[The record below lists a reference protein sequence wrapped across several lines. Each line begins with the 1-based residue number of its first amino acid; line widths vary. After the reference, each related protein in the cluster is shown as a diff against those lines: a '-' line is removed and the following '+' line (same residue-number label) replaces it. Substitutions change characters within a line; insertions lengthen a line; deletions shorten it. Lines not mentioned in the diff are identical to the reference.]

1 MTTPMSAERFADRFR
16 FYSGQPQ
23 QQRGVQQL
31 FEAIA
36 SSDQGTA
43 ILDEQAPW
51 AVTFSEQPPELT
63 APTGGLVSAVQRK
76 PAWPAPRSPLRSS
89 PATPTCW

>member
-1 MTTPMSAERFADRFR
+1 MSTPMSAERFADRFS

-36 SSDQGTA
+36 SSDQGSA

-51 AVTFSEQPPELT
+51 ALTFSEQPPQPQ
-63 APTGGLVSAVQRK
+63 APTGGLD
-76 PAWPAPRSPLRSS
+76 PRGSEEAGMAGPQMAARSS
-89 PATPTCW
+89 TATPTCW